1 MRLGGDVV
9 NRPGKGVAPVQGV
22 LGAFHHL
29 DPGQV
34 NHAEVHHAL
43 ALKIDAVQVDAHIL
57 ETILGEIGGEPANRR
72 RALRAG
78 ADALV
83 VTQPHSV
90 GSQVFHSLYVPA
102 QELIPQEGRD

>member
-1 MRLGGDVV
+1 MRLGRDVV
-9 NRPGKGVAPVQGV
+9 NRPGKGVASVQGV
-22 LGAFHHL
+22 LRAFHHFY
-29 DPGQV
+29 PGQV

-43 ALKIDAVQVDAHIL
+43 TLKIDAIQVDAHIL
-57 ETILGEIGGEPANRR
+57 ETILGEIGGQPANGR
-72 RALRAG
+72 RALRAA

-83 VTQPHSV
+83 VTQTHGV